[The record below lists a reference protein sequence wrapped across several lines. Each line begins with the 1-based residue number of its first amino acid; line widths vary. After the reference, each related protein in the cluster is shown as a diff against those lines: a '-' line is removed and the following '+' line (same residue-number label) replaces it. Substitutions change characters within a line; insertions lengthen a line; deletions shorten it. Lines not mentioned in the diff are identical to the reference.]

1 MIITDK
7 NRIDNLAEELFDNI
21 SYRHEL
27 SEDDYRVVSRHSKE
41 IKAAFFQSSWFTEEE
56 LLALREEVATLMTDD
71 LQDML
76 LLVKFPPES
85 IMLDYE
91 EEVLAL
97 LEKALEIWNCINL
110 VHMVWKNMVGQT
122 GVSIFIVCGYGKQ
135 SAYAIHRRWVKSVI
149 RQLMTKLQVKG
160 TMKQI
165 VENYNYT
172 PKSLKEHCPKL
183 EMNPPE
189 HARDVAWQI
198 FMANMY
204 ETPHNVHSSDVCGH
218 CGAESIELAYASPA
232 WTRRVLCGRGGR
244 MAFCPNCLRVLWSYP
259 VWRN

>member
-7 NRIDNLAEELFDNI
+7 NRIDGLAEELFDNLN
-21 SYRHEL
+21 YRYEL
-27 SEDDYRVVSRHSKE
+27 SKDDYRVVSRHSKKM
-41 IKAAFFQSSWFTEEE
+41 KAAFFQSSWFTEEE
-56 LLALREEVATLMTDD
+56 LLALREELATLMTDD

-110 VHMVWKNMVGQT
+110 VDMVSDNMVGQT
-122 GVSIFIVCGYGKQ
+122 DVSIFIVCGYGSQ
-135 SAYAIHRRWVKSVI
+135 SAYKIHDKWVSSLVRK
-149 RQLMTKLQVKG
+149 LMRKLQVKG

-165 VENYNYT
+165 VANYNYI
-172 PKSLKEHCPKL
+172 PKSINEHYPML

-189 HARDVAWQI
+189 HARDVAWQLL
-198 FMANMY
+198 MANMQ
-204 ETPHNVHSSDVCGH
+204 ETPHNVHIADVCEH
-218 CGAESIELAYASPA
+218 CGAETIELAYASPA
-232 WTRRVLCGRGGR
+232 WTRRSLCGRGGR
-244 MAFCPNCLRVLWSYP
+244 MAICPNCLRKLWSYTA
-259 VWRN
+259 WRG

>member
-7 NRIDNLAEELFDNI
+7 NRIDDLVKDLFGNI
-21 SYRHEL
+21 SCRHEL
-27 SEDDYRVVSRHSKE
+27 SEDDYCVVSRHSKE

-56 LLALREEVATLMTDD
+56 FLALREEVATLMTDD

-76 LLVKFPPES
+76 LLVKFPSKS

-97 LEKALEIWNCINL
+97 LEKTLEIWHCINL
-110 VHMVWKNMVGQT
+110 VHMVWNNVVEQP

-135 SAYAIHRRWVKSVI
+135 SAYAIHRRWVKSIV
-149 RQLMTKLQVKG
+149 RKLMTKLQVKG

-165 VENYNYT
+165 VDNYNYT

-189 HARDVAWQI
+189 HVRDIAWQI
-198 FMANMY
+198 LMANMC
-204 ETPHNVHSSDVCGH
+204 ETPHNVHTSDVCEY
-218 CGAESIELAYASPA
+218 CGA
-232 WTRRVLCGRGGR
+232 
-244 MAFCPNCLRVLWSYP
+244 
-259 VWRN
+259 

>member
-1 MIITDK
+1 
-7 NRIDNLAEELFDNI
+7 
-21 SYRHEL
+21 
-27 SEDDYRVVSRHSKE
+27 
-41 IKAAFFQSSWFTEEE
+41 
-56 LLALREEVATLMTDD
+56 
-71 LQDML
+71 
-76 LLVKFPPES
+76 
-85 IMLDYE
+85 
-91 EEVLAL
+91 
-97 LEKALEIWNCINL
+97 
-110 VHMVWKNMVGQT
+110 
-122 GVSIFIVCGYGKQ
+122 
-135 SAYAIHRRWVKSVI
+135 
-149 RQLMTKLQVKG
+149 MTKLQVKG

-204 ETPHNVHSSDVCGH
+204 ETPHNVHTSDVCGH

-244 MAFCPNCLRVLWSYP
+244 MAFCPNCLRVLWSHP